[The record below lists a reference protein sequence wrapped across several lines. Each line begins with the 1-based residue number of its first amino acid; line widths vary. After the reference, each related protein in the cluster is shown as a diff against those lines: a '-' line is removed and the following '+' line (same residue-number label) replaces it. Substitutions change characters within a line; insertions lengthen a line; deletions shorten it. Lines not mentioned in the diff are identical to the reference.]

1 VIFEFIHSYRNEHTV
16 VMMCRVLGVSTSGY
30 YLYVK
35 RLDREETEREQWRK
49 RLDER
54 ILYHFTDNLEA
65 YGSVRI
71 HRKLVEEDKINVCAK
86 TVANRMQVLGL
97 YATPPKVYTVTTDS
111 NHSNRTYTNVLKREF
126 NPKEPNKVWV
136 TDITYIP
143 SQEGFVYVNPI
154 LDLFGRKVISIAMDD
169 KMDRSLP
176 LRALR
181 EAIKIRQ
188 PEKGWIHHSDK
199 GTQYCSHDYIDELK
213 EAKATISMSRKA
225 TPYDNA
231 CAESFFASMKKE
243 YLNKFRF
250 KTKAEAMAA
259 VLFYVEFYN
268 RKRIH
273 STLDYATPNEYELAY
288 YKAQSED
295 ANKSQLTS
303 A

>member
-1 VIFEFIHSYRNEHTV
+1 MIFEFIHSHRNEHTV
-16 VMMCRVLGVSTSGY
+16 VKMCRVFGVSTSGY

-35 RLDREETEREQWRK
+35 RLDRDETEREQWRK
-49 RLDER
+49 RVDER
-54 ILYHFTDNLEA
+54 ILFHFFDNLEA

-71 HRKLVEEDKINVCAK
+71 HRKLVEKDKINVCVK
-86 TVANRMQVLGL
+86 TVATRMKVLGL
-97 YATPPKVYTVTTDS
+97 YATSPKVYTVTTDS
-111 NHSNRTYTNVLKREF
+111 NHSNRTYNNILKREF

-136 TDITYIP
+136 TDITYVP

-181 EAIKIRQ
+181 EAIKLRQ
-188 PEKGWIHHSDK
+188 PEEGWIHHSDK
-199 GTQYCSHDYIDELK
+199 GTQYCSNDYINELK
-213 EAKATISMSRKA
+213 EAKAKISMSRKA
-225 TPYDNA
+225 NPYDNA

-243 YLNKFRF
+243 YLNKFVF

-268 RKRIH
+268 RKRMH
-273 STLDYATPNEYELAY
+273 STLEYATPNEYEMAY
-288 YKAQSED
+288 YKAKAKD